1 MLLIPSACPAFWA
14 TLGRLAFD
22 LSHWKFL
29 FNKLLTVCISP
40 KEEAVWGLLRFK
52 FTIKMIFLFF
62 FFLTLAANFSCWQIW
77 HICPS
82 HKMYKWVIHEDEIL
96 HCCHSKNVCFE
107 KKCAIF
113 CKYLAYQYKFTNLL
127 LEFEHFSFFFWQCRH
142 THKVT
147 SCISVHIWHAC
158 LQTQLN
164 WPFLSALMTHQQ
176 LVSERAGWT
185 RSYFKPDNFS
195 KNLSSILPNA
205 QTYISLNPCVFEEK
219 I

>member
-1 MLLIPSACPAFWA
+1 MGSPWRWNSSLLPFQKCMLW
-14 TLGRLAFD
+14 
-22 LSHWKFL
+22 
-29 FNKLLTVCISP
+29 
-40 KEEAVWGLLRFK
+40 
-52 FTIKMIFLFF
+52 
-62 FFLTLAANFSCWQIW
+62 
-77 HICPS
+77 
-82 HKMYKWVIHEDEIL
+82 
-96 HCCHSKNVCFE
+96 

-113 CKYLAYQYKFTNLL
+113 CKYLTYQYKFTNLL

-147 SCISVHIWHAC
+147 SCISIYIWHAC

-164 WPFLSALMTHQQ
+164 WPFFSALMTHQQ
-176 LVSERAGWT
+176 LVSERDGWT

-205 QTYISLNPCVFEEK
+205 QTYISLNPCAFEEK